1 MRKKIATML
10 LTMLAVPAMAQLD
23 NTVEVTNEV
32 KPVVSDVKKVEVQAK
47 AAETKVQHYT
57 MEYALQSQPLNS
69 YVDSPIGE
77 YRSGEVLSGNTRGYL
92 HLGGG
97 SHGNLDGL
105 LTYQFDFAENDAL
118 SVDLSLKGFN
128 GKTNGN
134 EFYGV
139 TDWKS
144 RSYRNRSALK
154 YSHHFANGADFFVK
168 GAFEN
173 HVFNYMG
180 NVGDTD
186 KQHDVLGNAVIGI
199 TPYRIGGFSIGAT
212 AGVKFFQQNYLTN
225 LEEKLG
231 ETMLHANADLAYQM
245 ADEHSAGLGVQFV
258 NSSYRN
264 DELKESSRFRFT
276 PHYIYN
282 IDLMR
287 LKLGIFASTEGN
299 VAPDMEFVYH
309 LNSCSDVY
317 VEARGY
323 EKDNDFRRFSALNPY
338 FVLGNGVSD
347 MDAEFHQLDAKI
359 GFRFKEVLGF
369 DADMSGGFDMADHR
383 ADMTSF
389 VASLRSLPVV
399 ELRKSRCFYLNADF
413 TYALPEWLRL
423 DAKNR
428 LNFVSSR
435 HDDEWVA
442 GSYVWPLF
450 DMDWKVVFS
459 VYNLNVELD
468 WALAYYK
475 EPDMPAFIN
484 RNYERNSTM
493 NLGAGIR
500 YTMDPL
506 TLFVKGDNLLNR
518 NYDRYWGYRNI
529 GANFLAGFAVS
540 F

>member
-1 MRKKIATML
+1 MRYL
-10 LTMLAVPAMAQLD
+10 LTMLAVAMTMPVMAQLD

-32 KPVVSDVKKVEVQAK
+32 KPVVSDAKKVEVKAK
-47 AAETKVQHYT
+47 AAETKVQQYT
-57 MEYALQSQPLNS
+57 MEYALQSQPLQS
-69 YVDSPIGE
+69 FVESPIGD
-77 YRSGEVLSGNTRGYL
+77 YRSDAVKEGDSRGYV

-97 SHGNLDGL
+97 SHGNLDGQIA
-105 LTYQFDFAENDAL
+105 YQFDFTDKDAL
-118 SVDLSLKGFN
+118 ALDLSLKGFN
-128 GKTNGN
+128 GKTRENDC
-134 EFYGV
+134 FGV
-139 TDWKS
+139 EEWKS
-144 RSYRNRSALK
+144 RDYRNRAALK
-154 YSHHFANGADFFVK
+154 YSHRFANGADFYVK

-173 HVFNYMG
+173 HLFNYLAYG
-180 NVGDTD
+180 GGTD
-186 KQHDVLGNAVIGI
+186 KQHNVLGNAVIGI
-199 TPYRIGGFSIGAT
+199 DPYRTGGLTVGAS
-212 AGVKFFQQNYLTN
+212 AGVKFFQQNYLTS
-225 LEEKLG
+225 LQEKLG
-231 ETMLHANADLAYQM
+231 EMLIHANADVAYQL
-245 ADEHSAGLGVQFV
+245 DDVQRAGLGVEFV
-258 NSSYRN
+258 NSSYKT
-264 DELKESSRFRFT
+264 DGLEGAARFRFT

-282 IDLMR
+282 SDLMR
-287 LKLGIFASTEGN
+287 LKLGVFASAEGR
-299 VAPDMEFVYH
+299 VAPDVEFVYR
-309 LNSCSDVY
+309 LDGNSDVY

-323 EKDNDFRRFSALNPY
+323 EKDNDFRRLSTLNPY
-338 FVLGNGVSD
+338 FVLGNGVTD

-475 EPDMPAFIN
+475 EPDMPTFIN